1 MKKMRLAVSLLA
13 MLFLL
18 AILFTGCGS
27 STKTSADSTQP
38 EKSAVSDSTAAVKQL
53 TIGLA
58 LATQQEERWVKESK
72 AFKETAEKLG
82 AKVVIQDAGN
92 DENTQKNQ
100 IENLINQ
107 KVDAIVIVAANASTV
122 GSSIE
127 SAKKAG
133 IPVMTYSRLVKG
145 VDYDCYVGF
154 DIVDIG
160 RVLAKAA
167 LEKVPKGNYM
177 IINGDNTDNAA
188 KLENQG
194 YMEVLKPSIEKGDIK
209 LVFEQWTEKWAP
221 EKALAHAEN
230 ALTQNKNNIDVAI
243 CSNDGMAG
251 GVVQALK
258 AQKLEGKVFV
268 TGTDGETAALQRIA
282 EGSQTCTL
290 LFPSQMFAEKAA
302 AAAVEMAG
310 TKKAPAN
317 ATGKSDIGDGKTV
330 PTLFINTILVTKD
343 NIKNTVVDSGFA
355 KMEDVFKNVPKD
367 QWPK

>member
-1 MKKMRLAVSLLA
+1 MKKMKLALSII
-13 MLFLL
+13 L
-18 AILFTGCGS
+18 AILMFTSLLTGCGTKATDTTQS
-27 STKTSADSTQP
+27 NGSTVSANENT
-38 EKSAVSDSTAAVKQL
+38 EKQL

-72 AFKETAEKLG
+72 AFKDAAEKLG

-100 IENLINQ
+100 IDNLISQ
-107 KVDAIVIVAANASTV
+107 KVDAIVIVAANANTV
-122 GSSIE
+122 GTSIE

-133 IPVMTYSRLVKG
+133 IPVMAYSRLIKG
-145 VDYDCYVGF
+145 VEYDCYVGF

-167 LEKVPKGNYM
+167 VEKVPQGNYM
-177 IINGDNTDNAA
+177 IINGDQTDNAA
-188 KLENQG
+188 KLENDG
-194 YMEVLKPSIEKGDIK
+194 YMEVLKPYIDKGDIK

-230 ALTQNKNNIDVAI
+230 ALTQNKNNINVAI

-268 TGTDGETAALQRIA
+268 TGTDGEEAALQRIA
-282 EGSQTCTL
+282 EGSQSCTL
-290 LFPSQMFAEKAA
+290 LFPSKEFAEKAA
-302 AAAVEMAG
+302 EVSIEMAKAKG
-310 TKKAPAN
+310 TPAS

-330 PTLFINTILVTKD
+330 PTVFINTILVNKD
-343 NIKNTVVDSGFA
+343 NIKETVIDAGRASLEV
-355 KMEDVFKNVPKD
+355 VFKNVPKD